1 MNSQKKQ
8 FSDSD
13 IPSEFEIIKQFFRP
27 LAIGNKASL
36 GLKDDVAL
44 LQLYQ
49 PSQIILTADA
59 VVAGVHFF
67 PQDPPGLI
75 ARKALRVNISDLAAK
90 GAQPLGYL
98 MTIAIPAGTSQ
109 FWLENFAAGLKI
121 DQYEFGIS
129 LLGGDTVSTPGP
141 LTISITAIG
150 LLPNQAR
157 LPQRCHAQIGDIIGV
172 SGTIG
177 DAALG
182 LQVLKGRIK
191 IDSQQNNNFLKDRYW
206 IPRPRLNLGIELVK
220 HGMIHAM
227 MDISDGL
234 LGDLKHICN
243 ASSVGAEVDSTAIPL
258 SSAALAA
265 YQIDPDILPII
276 LTGGDDY
283 ELLFTTSPDSWP
295 IIERFGQKLG
305 VPISKIGH
313 IISGSEL
320 IVLDKDSKIYPIEPK
335 GYQHF

>member
-182 LQVLKGRIK
+182 L
-191 IDSQQNNNFLKDRYW
+191 
-206 IPRPRLNLGIELVK
+206 
-220 HGMIHAM
+220 
-227 MDISDGL
+227 
-234 LGDLKHICN
+234 
-243 ASSVGAEVDSTAIPL
+243 
-258 SSAALAA
+258 
-265 YQIDPDILPII
+265 
-276 LTGGDDY
+276 
-283 ELLFTTSPDSWP
+283 
-295 IIERFGQKLG
+295 
-305 VPISKIGH
+305 
-313 IISGSEL
+313 
-320 IVLDKDSKIYPIEPK
+320 
-335 GYQHF
+335 